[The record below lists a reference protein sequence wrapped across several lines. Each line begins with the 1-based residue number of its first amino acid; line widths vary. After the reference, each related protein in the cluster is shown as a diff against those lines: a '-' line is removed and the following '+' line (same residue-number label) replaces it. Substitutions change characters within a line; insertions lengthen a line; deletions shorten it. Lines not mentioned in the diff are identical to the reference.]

1 MKWTLVDLERFAALF
16 RGRSDAFG
24 VLQAGRICAVRRPLS
39 LVQYRLHLE
48 GKLRLGIYPLVP
60 GGHTHFLALDFDGP
74 QAECAADA
82 VFERASQHGLTLSR
96 EISKSR
102 GVHLWLFFSE
112 PVLARD
118 TRVVALTLLA
128 EAGVKAE
135 IFPKQDLLPTDGWG
149 NFIWLPL
156 SGESV
161 PQGKTVFVDP
171 ISHQPYADQWD
182 DVHRIQTV
190 PPCEITALVRDARAS
205 PARPVPEARDGQ
217 ARIYHGDLLPCARAM
232 MRGVAQGCRD
242 VVAFRL
248 AIHLKASGLPREK
261 AEQILRRWDAKR
273 NQPPLGLSTIR
284 EKVRSVYQ
292 RNYTSYGCEDPLI
305 VPFCSEGCPVR
316 QRNGDAEWRR
326 SHDEPETRG

>member
-1 MKWTLVDLERFAALF
+1 MKWTLIDLERFAALF

-24 VLQAGRICAVRRPLS
+24 VLQAGQIWAVRGSVS

-48 GKLRLGIYPLVP
+48 GKVRLGVYPLLRD
-60 GGHTHFLALDFDGP
+60 GHTHFLALDFDGP
-74 QAECAADA
+74 QAERAADA
-82 VFERASQHGLTLSR
+82 VFERASHHGLALCR

-102 GVHLWLFFSE
+102 GVHLWMFFGE
-112 PVLARD
+112 RVPARD
-118 TRVVALTLLA
+118 ARTVALTLVA

-135 IFPKQDLLPTDGWG
+135 IFPKQSVLPAEGVG

-161 PQGKTVFVDP
+161 SRGKTVFVDP
-171 ISHQPYADQWD
+171 NSHQPYADQWD
-182 DVHRIQTV
+182 YLHRIPTV
-190 PPCEITALVRDARAS
+190 HPSTVTALARQARAS
-205 PARPVPEARDGQ
+205 PAGPVPEARGGQ
-217 ARIYHGDLLPCARAM
+217 SRVYHGDLLPCAQAM

-248 AIHLKASGLPREK
+248 AIHLKASGLSKEK

-305 VPFCSEGCPVR
+305 APFCSEDCPVR
-316 QRNGDAEWRR
+316 RR
-326 SHDEPETRG
+326 RTGTT

>member
-16 RGRSDAFG
+16 CGRSDAFG

-39 LVQYRLHLE
+39 LIQYRLHLE
-48 GKLRLGIYPLVP
+48 GKLRLGIYPLLP
-60 GGHTHFLALDFDGP
+60 DGHTHFLALDFDGP
-74 QAECAADA
+74 QAEYAAD
-82 VFERASQHGLTLSR
+82 RASVVAAQHGLTLCR

-102 GVHLWLFFSE
+102 GVHLWLFFNE

-118 TRVVALTLLA
+118 TRLIALMLLR

-135 IFPKQDLLPTDGWG
+135 IFPKQDALPADGVG

-161 PQGKTVFVDP
+161 PLGKTVFVDP
-171 ISHQPYADQWD
+171 ISHQAYADQWD
-182 DVHRIQTV
+182 FLHGIPQVHPR
-190 PPCEITALVRDARAS
+190 EIVILASQARAGQDRPI
-205 PARPVPEARDGQ
+205 PARPDGP
-217 ARIYHGDLLPCARAM
+217 ARIHHGELLPCARIM
-232 MRGVAQGCRD
+232 LQGVTRGCRD

-248 AIHLKASGLPREK
+248 AIHLKARGLSQQR
-261 AEQILRRWDAKR
+261 AEHILRQWDAKS

-284 EKVRSVYQ
+284 EKVISVYQ

-305 VPFCSEGCPVR
+305 APFCREGCPI
-316 QRNGDAEWRR
+316 RR
-326 SHDEPETRG
+326 YRADVGGKRSGDEPGKDR